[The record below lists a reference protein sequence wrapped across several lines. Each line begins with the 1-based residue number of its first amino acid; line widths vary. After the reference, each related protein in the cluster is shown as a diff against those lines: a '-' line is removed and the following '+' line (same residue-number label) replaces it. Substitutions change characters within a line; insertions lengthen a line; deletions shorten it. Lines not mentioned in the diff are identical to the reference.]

1 MKGPKSIRALFSF
14 PGFVA
19 ASALKG
25 VFGDRYARVMV
36 LRRRKKLRSAP
47 AAAGGAPA
55 GMTSRRSEFVT
66 WAWPSGASTSSS
78 IAGASTVPDA
88 APCS

>member
-36 LRRRKKLRSAP
+36 LRRRNKEALLNPVWVSWSKRQGDRERG
-47 AAAGGAPA
+47 AA
-55 GMTSRRSEFVT
+55 
-66 WAWPSGASTSSS
+66 
-78 IAGASTVPDA
+78 
-88 APCS
+88 